1 MLFFVYG
8 NKAGI
13 AKFNNNWVTTMN
25 IKTKF
30 ASLLIAGTLAI
41 SAAAAFA
48 ADKGPLQIAMNAY
61 AISTDAQGNEVATAT
76 KEVDRKSTVEFR
88 AVYKNNSA
96 DELSNVMVVGP
107 IPKTTEY
114 QADTAHAPVDA
125 AFEVSIDG
133 GKTFEGEP
141 VKRIVENVE
150 TIIPASQF
158 THVRWMPTEGIPGNA
173 EQVYSYRVKVK

>member
-1 MLFFVYG
+1 
-8 NKAGI
+8 
-13 AKFNNNWVTTMN
+13 MN

-88 AVYKNNSA
+88 AVYKNKVQH
-96 DELSNVMVVGP
+96 NV
-107 IPKTTEY
+107 
-114 QADTAHAPVDA
+114 
-125 AFEVSIDG
+125 
-133 GKTFEGEP
+133 
-141 VKRIVENVE
+141 
-150 TIIPASQF
+150 
-158 THVRWMPTEGIPGNA
+158 
-173 EQVYSYRVKVK
+173 